1 YRNLFC
7 ILFFSL
13 ATFCHPTHA
22 FARFRD
28 QDKRAKLLSKLKQSS
43 DSTMDEISVD
53 SLLNKVENVHTTLN
67 KINSET
73 DHGYDTRDIED
84 NLPAVDS
91 NINIISENITLYYR
105 VLDVKNLQMFQ
116 VLLDNLQEQLSD
128 WRSSLSSYNK
138 DLQNMGAEMN
148 SFKRDSSLRGI

>member
-1 YRNLFC
+1 MLEPFLSIFFYFENLIGAIELRVKKNSFSFALEYIKEHFMDRLRCYRNLFC

-67 KINSET
+67 KIN
-73 DHGYDTRDIED
+73 
-84 NLPAVDS
+84 
-91 NINIISENITLYYR
+91 
-105 VLDVKNLQMFQ
+105 
-116 VLLDNLQEQLSD
+116 
-128 WRSSLSSYNK
+128 
-138 DLQNMGAEMN
+138 
-148 SFKRDSSLRGI
+148 